1 MKWWMWLLWLFVPI
15 LPIGVNFMMLSTV
28 EGTTVAGTTDNWIG
42 FWGNYAGGCVTAL
55 ISFVVLYRTIDYYK
69 EEAAQRQKE
78 AHKER
83 LRTELSSRLAL
94 LNTKKFTVF
103 YERLRE
109 GQDPAALCQML
120 EDTRVQIVN
129 DFSSFKILYTGVYDQ
144 FISLYEAIT
153 WSIENHLSWLS
164 DALSQIPQD
173 DTPARIHMIQRAK
186 ERFDRLSEI
195 QPRIDDF
202 WGMASKMI
210 N

>member
-1 MKWWMWLLWLFVPI
+1 MKWWMWMLWLLVPI

-28 EGTTVAGTTDNWIG
+28 EGVTIAGTTDNWIG
-42 FWGNYAGGCVTAL
+42 FWGSYAGGCVTAL

-69 EEAAQRQKE
+69 EEAAQRQME

-94 LNTKKFTVF
+94 LNTKKYTVY

-109 GQDPAALCQML
+109 GQDPAALCRML
-120 EDTRVQIVN
+120 EETRVKIVN

-153 WSIENHLSWLS
+153 WSIEEHLSWLS

-173 DTPARIHMIQRAK
+173 DTPARIHMTQRVK
-186 ERFDRLSEI
+186 ERFDRLAGI
-195 QPRIDDF
+195 QPSIDNF
-202 WGMASKMI
+202 WEMASKMI